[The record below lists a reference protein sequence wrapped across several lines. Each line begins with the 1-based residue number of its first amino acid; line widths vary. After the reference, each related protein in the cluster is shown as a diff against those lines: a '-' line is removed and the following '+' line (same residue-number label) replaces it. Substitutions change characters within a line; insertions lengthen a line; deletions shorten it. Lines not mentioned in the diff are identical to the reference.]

1 MTQSERDLL
10 LLLASV
16 IGPSS
21 KQWREIREL
30 MSKVKED
37 AGE

>member
-1 MTQSERDLL
+1 MTSAERELL
-10 LLLASV
+10 LLLALV

-30 MSKVKED
+30 MSKVQNN